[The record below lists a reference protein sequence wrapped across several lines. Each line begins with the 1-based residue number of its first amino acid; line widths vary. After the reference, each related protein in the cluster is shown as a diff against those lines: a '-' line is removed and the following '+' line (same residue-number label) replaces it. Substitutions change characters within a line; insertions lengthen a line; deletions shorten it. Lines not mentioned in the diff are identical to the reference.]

1 MGDAVFWL
9 FIDDLRDAPSEE
21 WMVARSS
28 SEAIAL
34 AKERRCPARV
44 SFDHDL
50 GGDDTAMVV
59 ARWLVDTDLDCSG
72 RFIPDHFNFSVH
84 SANPVGAANI
94 QGLLAAYLSYR
105 AKSRNAAEGYQ

>member
-1 MGDAVFWL
+1 MCNADFWL
-9 FIDDLRDAPSEE
+9 FIDDLRDTPGGQ

-34 AKERRCPARV
+34 LKERGCPARV

-50 GGDDTAMVV
+50 GGDDTAIVV
-59 ARWLVDTDLDCSG
+59 ARWMVETDLDSSG
-72 RFIPDHFNFSVH
+72 RFIPDQFEFLVH

-94 QGLLAAYLSYR
+94 RGLLESYLSYK
-105 AKSRNAAEGYQ
+105 AKSRTAD